1 MTEELVVP
9 ASPSDQMVADV
20 QNAAKGSFQ
29 RAKDPR
35 TTVQLSKATIDLLR
49 NFSNI
54 NKSILIEEG
63 SYIQTMS
70 VNKNII
76 GMGKIGE
83 FIPCD
88 MAIYDLPLF
97 LGALSLFKKPW
108 LNFPDDKKV
117 VIFDEETKGKTVF
130 YYSDPEIIVTP
141 PEFNKDLPDV
151 ELMFDLPQSDIT
163 QLMQAAKGY
172 GVEDLC
178 ISGYQGEYSI
188 CVRDNKNKTSNVFS
202 LPLKKVHFFQGEQ
215 GQKDENGNIVSYKLT
230 KERMT
235 FCFCFK
241 VENLKLQDAS
251 YHVVISNKNIANF
264 NSLSHSE
271 LNYFVAMEPK

>member
-1 MTEELVVP
+1 MTEDLIASTELKTDT
-9 ASPSDQMVADV
+9 A
-20 QNAAKGSFQ
+20 NAVRNSEA

-35 TTVQLSKATIDLLR
+35 TNIQLSKSTIDLLR
-49 NFSNI
+49 NFSTI
-54 NKSILIEEG
+54 NKSIIIEEG
-63 SYIQTMS
+63 SYVQTMS

-76 GMGKIGE
+76 GMGKIKE
-83 FIPCD
+83 FIPYD

-117 VIFDEETKGKTVF
+117 IIFDEETKGKTVF

-141 PEFNKDLPDV
+141 PEFNKDLPDQ
-151 ELMFDLPQSDIT
+151 ELMFDLPQADIT
-163 QLMQAAKGY
+163 QLLQAAKVY

-178 ISGYQGEYSI
+178 INGFQGEYSI

-202 LPLKKVHFFQGEQ
+202 LPLKKVNFYQGLQTE
-215 GQKDENGNIVSYKLT
+215 GEEEYKLT
-230 KERMT
+230 AERTT

-251 YHVVISNKNIANF
+251 YHVVISNRNIANF
-264 NSLSHSE
+264 CSMTHSE

>member
-1 MTEELVVP
+1 MTNTPPPMVDNPQAVG
-9 ASPSDQMVADV
+9 SDS
-20 QNAAKGSFQ
+20 AA

-35 TTVQLSKATIDLLR
+35 TNIQLSKSTIDLLR
-49 NFSNI
+49 NFSTI
-54 NKSILIEEG
+54 NKSILIQEG

-76 GMGKIGE
+76 GMGKIKE
-83 FIPCD
+83 FIPND

-117 VIFDEETKGKTVF
+117 IIFDEETKGKTVF

-141 PEFNKDLPDV
+141 PEFNKDLPDQ
-151 ELMFDLPQSDIT
+151 ELMFDLPQADIT
-163 QLMQAAKGY
+163 QLLQAAKVY

-178 ISGYQGEYSI
+178 INGFQGEYSI

-202 LPLKKVHFFQGEQ
+202 LPLKKVNFYQGEQ
-215 GQKDENGNIVSYKLT
+215 PNEGADAKPYKLT
-230 KERMT
+230 PERQT
-235 FCFCFK
+235 FCYCFK
-241 VENLKLQDAS
+241 VENLKLMDAS
-251 YHVVISNKNIANF
+251 YHVLISNKNIANF
-264 NSLSHSE
+264 NSLTHSE

>member
-1 MTEELVVP
+1 
-9 ASPSDQMVADV
+9 
-20 QNAAKGSFQ
+20 
-29 RAKDPR
+29 
-35 TTVQLSKATIDLLR
+35 
-49 NFSNI
+49 
-54 NKSILIEEG
+54 
-63 SYIQTMS
+63 MS

-76 GMGKIGE
+76 GMGKIKE
-83 FIPCD
+83 FIPND

-117 VIFDEETKGKTVF
+117 IIFDEETKGKTVF

-141 PEFNKDLPDV
+141 PEFNKDLPEQ
-151 ELMFDLPQSDIT
+151 ELMFNLPQSDLT
-163 QLMQAAKGY
+163 QLMQAAKVY

-178 ISGYQGEYSI
+178 INGYKGEYSI

-202 LPLKKVHFFQGEQ
+202 LPLKKVNFFQGLQTDGE
-215 GQKDENGNIVSYKLT
+215 EEYKLT
-230 KERMT
+230 AERTT

-251 YHVVISNKNIANF
+251 YHVVISNRNIANF
-264 NSLSHSE
+264 NSMTHSE

>member
-1 MTEELVVP
+1 MTEDLIASTELKTDT
-9 ASPSDQMVADV
+9 A
-20 QNAAKGSFQ
+20 NAVRNSEA

-35 TTVQLSKATIDLLR
+35 TNIQLSKSTIDLLR
-49 NFSNI
+49 NFSTI
-54 NKSILIEEG
+54 NKSIIIEEG
-63 SYIQTMS
+63 SYVQTMS

-76 GMGKIGE
+76 GMGKIKE
-83 FIPCD
+83 FIPCN

-117 VIFDEETKGKTVF
+117 IIFDEETKGKTVF

-141 PEFNKDLPDV
+141 PEFNKDLPEQ
-151 ELMFDLPQSDIT
+151 ELMFNLPQSDLT
-163 QLMQAAKGY
+163 QLMQAAKVY

-178 ISGYQGEYSI
+178 INGYKGEYSI

-202 LPLKKVHFFQGEQ
+202 LPLKKVNFFQGLQTDGE
-215 GQKDENGNIVSYKLT
+215 EEYKLT
-230 KERMT
+230 AERTT

-251 YHVVISNKNIANF
+251 YHVIISNRNIANF
-264 NSLSHSE
+264 CSMTHSE

>member
-1 MTEELVVP
+1 MTE
-9 ASPSDQMVADV
+9 APS
-20 QNAAKGSFQ
+20 
-29 RAKDPR
+29 KDLR
-35 TTVQLSKATIDLLR
+35 TNIQLSKRTIDILR
-49 NFSNI
+49 NFSTI
-54 NKSILIEEG
+54 NKSILIKTGKWIE
-63 SYIQTMS
+63 TMS

-76 GMGKIGE
+76 AMTQVAE
-83 FIPCD
+83 AFPED

-117 VIFDEETKGKTVF
+117 IIFDEETKGKTVF

-141 PEFNKDLPDV
+141 PEFNKDLPDQ
-151 ELMFDLPQSDIT
+151 ELMFDLPQADIT
-163 QLMQAAKGY
+163 QLLQAAKVY

-178 ISGYQGEYSI
+178 INGFQGEYSI

-202 LPLKKVHFFQGEQ
+202 LPLKKVNFFQGLQTE
-215 GQKDENGNIVSYKLT
+215 GEVEYKLT
-230 KERMT
+230 AERTT

-251 YHVVISNKNIANF
+251 YHVVISNRNIANF
-264 NSLSHSE
+264 CSMTHSE
-271 LNYFVAMEPK
+271 LNYFIAMEPK